1 MVTGVAVASLAL
13 GIGSNAAIFSLYSE
27 VLLRPLPVTEPE
39 RLVNLEAPGPKS
51 GTVSCNAAGGCD
63 EEFSHPM
70 LRDLQREQTVFTDLA
85 AHRAFQVTV
94 TYRSRRIRGA
104 ATLVSGG
111 LAAQPGVTDVTAAT
125 GLLFFGRTAT
135 NVVVEGSETGANPDG
150 TARFDAIAP
159 AYFRSPGDRFLGIGA
174 NTAIFSFVDTI
185 LTRRLP
191 VPEPDRLVTFA
202 QTYRGKRT
210 GVVWPLSTIDALAE
224 DLDTSSRAA
233 T

>member
-70 LRDLQREQTVFTDLA
+70 FRDRQREQTVFTDLA

-150 TARFDAIAP
+150 TARFDP
-159 AYFRSPGDRFLGIGA
+159 VGP
-174 NTAIFSFVDTI
+174 DTSVRYP
-185 LTRRLP
+185 L
-191 VPEPDRLVTFA
+191 
-202 QTYRGKRT
+202 QT
-210 GVVWPLSTIDALAE
+210 LASAE
-224 DLDTSSRAA
+224 DAGSRADPRRS
-233 T
+233 